1 MKRTNFYIIAA
12 VFISISVSG
21 LFGVGEKTITIGAA
35 AGWRAMETRTGL
47 AEIFQLRPYPVMALS
62 SAGAAFSSVPD
73 LYLSFDE
80 GSPGRFRDQ
89 YGHYD
94 VAVSAALGSAGESAR
109 RGSGAASFQG
119 AENLRYPILAETV
132 SNSSEGPLV
141 IRPRQ
146 GALLSP
152 GNHIRNFSIEFWLCP
167 ASLENGEQIL
177 AWSSV
182 YPQGQGNYIFQRILC
197 TVSRNRLQW
206 SFSNFFFDPV
216 GNIPAKNTY
225 TLTGPPILPRTWSHH
240 LIRFNADL
248 GILEYLIDGRLE
260 ALDYITSTGRERG
273 EVYTP
278 VIGQDSSLVLGGRFT
293 GLMDEFRIYS
303 QYLDN
308 PLITRY
314 AQQGGRAESQTL
326 DMQSIQSRLVMLEAR
341 GGKVSGPGNTRND
354 YAGRESFRFEDYSE
368 LRFYIRLSNNP
379 YQWNDKPWI
388 PVQPWALLPETY
400 TGRYVQVAVEF
411 FPSADGEATPYL
423 EELNIVYRTADSV
436 PPPSLVTAQARD
448 GAVEL
453 SWRSV
458 ADSNLGGY
466 MVYFGTSQETYF
478 GAAGISSPLDAGNRT
493 SIRIDG
499 LQNGTLYFFTVASY
513 DRVYGIAGD
522 FSREV
527 AARPMREFPAGP

>member
-1 MKRTNFYIIAA
+1 MKRTLIIYILLA
-12 VFISISVSG
+12 VFLIISVSG
-21 LFGVGEKTITIGAA
+21 LFGIGEKTITIGAA
-35 AGWRAMETRTGL
+35 SGWRVMENRPGL
-47 AEIFQLRPYPVMALS
+47 TEIFQLRPYPVMALS

-94 VAVSAALGSAGESAR
+94 VTVSAALGSVGESAR

-119 AENLRYPILAETV
+119 GEDLRFSGLASNGSREPI
-132 SNSSEGPLV
+132 V
-141 IRPRQ
+141 IYPRQ
-146 GALLSP
+146 GALLAP

-167 ASLENGEQIL
+167 TSLENGEQIL
-177 AWSSV
+177 AWASV
-182 YPQGQGNYIFQRILC
+182 YEGPANYVYQRIQC

-206 SFSNFFFDPV
+206 SFSNFFFDV
-216 GNIPAKNTY
+216 MGNIPARNTY
-225 TLTGPPILPRTWSHH
+225 TLTGSPILPKTWSHH
-240 LIRFNADL
+240 LIRYNADL
-248 GILEYLIDGRLE
+248 GLLEYLVDGRLE

-278 VIGQDSSLVLGGRFT
+278 ITGQDSSLVLGGHFT

-303 QYLDN
+303 HYLDN

-314 AQQGGRAESQTL
+314 AQQGARAESQTL
-326 DMQSIQSRLVMLEAR
+326 DMLSVQSRLVRLEAR
-341 GGKVSGPGNTRND
+341 GGRVSGPGNIRND
-354 YAGRESFRFEDYSE
+354 YTGRESFRFEDYSE

-379 YQWNDKPWI
+379 YQWDDKPWI
-388 PVQPWALLPETY
+388 PVQPWATLPETY

-423 EELNIVYRTADSV
+423 EELNLVYRTADSI

-453 SWRSV
+453 SWRTV
-458 ADSNLGGY
+458 VDSNLGGY
-466 MVYFGTSQETYF
+466 MVYFGTSQENYF
-478 GAAGISSPLDAGNRT
+478 GAAGISSPLDVGNRT

-499 LQNGTLYFFTVASY
+499 LQNGTLYFFTVTSY
-513 DRVYGIAGD
+513 DRVYREPGE
-522 FSREV
+522 FSREA